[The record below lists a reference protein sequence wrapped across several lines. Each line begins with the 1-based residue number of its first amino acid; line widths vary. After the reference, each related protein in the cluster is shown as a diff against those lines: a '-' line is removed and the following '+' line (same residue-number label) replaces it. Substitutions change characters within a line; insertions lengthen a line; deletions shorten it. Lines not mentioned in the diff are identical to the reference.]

1 MKTIFNKIK
10 VVFLALLLGLG
21 MNSCEDWLTIF
32 PEGELIL
39 EDYWKEGAHVEQVVA
54 SCYRSLIEADCVE
67 RMMVW
72 GEARSDNMVSGPDKK
87 GGDLLDV
94 LDVNILTTNSYANWT
109 SFYTVINYC
118 NSVLFYAPGV
128 LKEDNTYS
136 TNQLNAHRAEALAI
150 RSLCYFY
157 LVRAFRD
164 VPYVTHPSVDGAE
177 EFVMAKTEGHL
188 ILDSV
193 INDLKEAK
201 TYAQNNYG
209 LTNIKYN
216 KGRFTKQSIRALLA
230 DVYLW
235 QGRYQECVDI
245 CREFHRENA
254 LLPLA
259 SQLRLID
266 ADFMYSEVFNRGN
279 SSESILELQFSEDGV
294 KNSALN
300 KLYGGGAGASSGQLS
315 APLAPLDFSYS
326 SSNSPFTST
335 DIRWMSFIRQ
345 VVSLSGYLSINKY
358 VGTQPMEYG
367 NTIYYSTR
375 STTSNF
381 ILYRLS
387 DIYLME
393 AEALNELGEDNLRQ
407 ALSLVNKTYMRAN
420 PSLNDSLSIADFNSV
435 EAMRDLVLL
444 ERQREF
450 MFEGKRWF
458 DLVRMVNKGEP
469 IFKLTTLVRRKFNME
484 AGAEVLA
491 VSKMSK
497 IDALYFPILEDEILN
512 NELLEQNPFYKLE
525 ETSVKN

>member
-1 MKTIFNKIK
+1 MKTVFNKIK

-21 MNSCEDWLTIF
+21 TYSCEDWLTIF

-54 SCYRSLIEADCVE
+54 SCYRSLIEADCIE

-177 EFVMAKTEGHL
+177 EFAMAKTEGHV

-193 INDLKEAK
+193 INDLQEAK
-201 TYAQNNYG
+201 MYAQNNYG
-209 LTNIKYN
+209 STNIKHN

-230 DVYLW
+230 DVCLW

-266 ADFMYSEVFNRGN
+266 ADFMYTEVFNRGN
-279 SSESILELQFSEDGV
+279 SSESILELQFSEQGV

-315 APLAPLDFSYS
+315 APLTPLDYSYGS
-326 SSNSPFTST
+326 ISSPFTST
-335 DIRWMSFIRQ
+335 DIRWLSFIRG
-345 VVSLSGYLSINKY
+345 VGLNGYLFINKY

-367 NTIYYSTR
+367 NTLMYSTR

-407 ALSLVNKTYMRAN
+407 ALTLVNKTYMRAN
-420 PSLNDSLSIADFNSV
+420 PSLTDSLNIADFNDV
-435 EAMRDLVLL
+435 ETMRELVLM

-484 AGAEVLA
+484 AGAEILA

-497 IDALYFPILEDEILN
+497 IDALYFPILQDEILN
-512 NELLEQNPFYKLE
+512 NELLIQNPFYQLE